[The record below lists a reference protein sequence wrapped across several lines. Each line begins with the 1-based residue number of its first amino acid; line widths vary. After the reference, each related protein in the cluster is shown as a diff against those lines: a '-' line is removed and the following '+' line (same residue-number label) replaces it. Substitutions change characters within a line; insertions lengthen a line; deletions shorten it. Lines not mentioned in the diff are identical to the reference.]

1 MSTVNIATTNLDSWR
16 GPTSGVELRLAL
28 DQPISTPEGQVYGS
42 GSLIVARAA
51 CPVTPVTV
59 NGLEQYILT
68 IPAIDLPATENA
80 IVGRTA
86 RYTASFHKTANGQL
100 VQAWPGFESFRLPAA
115 PTSTT
120 WAIIRTVNDGGIPPY
135 GDSQTF
141 SRSEILSLFV
151 DFLAKL
157 SGWDTPTG
165 TLERT
170 TFATYTAPTIT
181 NPPTQAEVQA
191 IANHLQVLS
200 RRLAALVS
208 DTKA

>member
-1 MSTVNIATTNLDSWR
+1 MSTVTIATTDLANWR
-16 GPTSGVELRLAL
+16 GPTSDVELRLAL

-42 GSLIVARAA
+42 NPIVVARAA
-51 CPVTPVTV
+51 CQVASATV
-59 NGLEQYILT
+59 NGLLQYTLT

-86 RYTASFHKTANGQL
+86 RYTASFHKTTNGQL
-100 VQAWPGFESFRLPAA
+100 IQAWPGFESFRLPAA
-115 PTSTT
+115 PTATT

-135 GDSQTF
+135 GDTQTF

-151 DFLAKL
+151 GFLREL
-157 SGWDTPTG
+157 PGWDAPTG

-170 TFATYTAPTIT
+170 TFATYTAPVIS

-191 IANHLQVLS
+191 IANALQNVS
-200 RRLAALVS
+200 RRLAALIS